1 MTLDDSILGL
11 RLRVMR
17 RAQEAGVSAACRE
30 VGISRTVFYR
40 WRKRLERYGADGLH
54 PRRRHAQRG
63 RPVQL
68 APEVERLIVS
78 VALSAGTWGC
88 GRIAAD
94 LAHRWKLRV
103 APSTVQR
110 VLRRA
115 GVATRRARLTVLEHQ
130 AAHTVGLLTERTR
143 RRLWQ
148 ARHGRTRHVEA
159 QQPGELVCLD
169 TFYIGQLKGV
179 GKVWQITA
187 CDAACSYGVAWLLP
201 AFSAAAAAAFLR
213 DILVPLYR
221 RAGWPLLRLLTDG
234 GGEFKGAFDDACR
247 ELGLRH
253 TRTQPR
259 HPWTNG
265 FVERLQGT
273 ILQEHWRVQFRR
285 RYFTSGAALARS
297 LAEFMRFYNDQRPHQ
312 GYRLRGHT
320 PSALFHG
327 AAAVHH

>member
-30 VGISRTVFYR
+30 AGISRTVFYR
-40 WRKRLERYGADGLH
+40 WRKRLERYGPRGLH

-169 TFYIGQLKGV
+169 TVYIGQLQGV
-179 GKVWQITA
+179 GKVGQVTA
-187 CDAACSYGVAWLLP
+187 GGAACSYGVAWLLP
-201 AFSAAAAAAFLR
+201 AFSAADR
-213 DILVPLYR
+213 KST
-221 RAGWPLLRLLTDG
+221 RLNSSHGYISYAVFCLKKKK
-234 GGEFKGAFDDACR
+234 EQNYNK
-247 ELGLRH
+247 
-253 TRTQPR
+253 PR
-259 HPWTNG
+259 
-265 FVERLQGT
+265 
-273 ILQEHWRVQFRR
+273 
-285 RYFTSGAALARS
+285 
-297 LAEFMRFYNDQRPHQ
+297 
-312 GYRLRGHT
+312 
-320 PSALFHG
+320 
-327 AAAVHH
+327 

>member
-54 PRRRHAQRG
+54 PRRRPPPRG
-63 RPVQL
+63 PPGQL
-68 APEVERLIVS
+68 APEGERLIVS
-78 VALSAGTWGC
+78 GALSAGASG
-88 GRIAAD
+88 GGGIAAD
-94 LAHRWKLRV
+94 LAHRGKPRV
-103 APSTVQR
+103 APSAVQR

-130 AAHTVGLLTERTR
+130 AAHTVGLLTERPR

-179 GKVWQITA
+179 GKVWQI
-187 CDAACSYGVAWLLP
+187 DRKSV
-201 AFSAAAAAAFLR
+201 
-213 DILVPLYR
+213 V
-221 RAGWPLLRLLTDG
+221 
-234 GGEFKGAFDDACR
+234 
-247 ELGLRH
+247 
-253 TRTQPR
+253 
-259 HPWTNG
+259 
-265 FVERLQGT
+265 
-273 ILQEHWRVQFRR
+273 
-285 RYFTSGAALARS
+285 
-297 LAEFMRFYNDQRPHQ
+297 
-312 GYRLRGHT
+312 
-320 PSALFHG
+320 
-327 AAAVHH
+327 